1 MRTRAWKTPLRSRR
15 ENIRSRNCPTKRL
28 IYLLNS
34 RYCEV
39 DRLSNIAVELFGN
52 IAPGWG
58 RVRAICSWVNS
69 KVTFGYQ
76 HARSTK
82 TALDVFTERVGVC
95 RDFQH
100 LAVTFCRAVNI
111 PARYV
116 TGYLGDIGIPPTYTP
131 MDFSAWFE
139 VYLENRWWTVD
150 ARHNHPRIGRV
161 LMAVGRD
168 ASDVAITTSFGI
180 ASLTHFNVVSDEV
193 VTGSRLR
200 IQELDG
206 MQSDPAR
213 SATRSLKDYL
223 LDNTYDEM
231 FTEDGMVRPHY
242 AEVLETF
249 LNLPPEEI
257 ARRKRSVDLSFLTQG
272 ITFNV
277 YGHGEGTEKIF
288 PYDLLPRIITGAE
301 WQHIEKGLTQRITA
315 LNLFLHDVYNEGK
328 ILNDGHVPREIVY
341 SCRQFRRE
349 MRGLQVPRNVYITSQ
364 ARICCASAAENSW
377 CWKIISGC
385 PAASPTC

>member
-1 MRTRAWKTPLRSRR
+1 MLIRLGYDIGFNVPAPVTIVAMLHVHPSRVPDLLEPDELKLEPAVPISGYIDTFGNRCSRFVAPAGHIRLTGSTLIEDSGMEDPTPLDAM
-15 ENIRSRNCPTKRL
+15 EHPVAELPNETL

-52 IAPGWG
+52 VAPGWN
-58 RVRAICSWVNS
+58 RVQAICSWVYS
-69 KVTFGYQ
+69 KVSFGYQ

-100 LAVTFCRAVNI
+100 LAVTFCRALNI

-139 VYLENRWWTVD
+139 VYLANRWWTVD

-180 ASLTHFNVVSDEV
+180 AGLTNFDVISDEV
-193 VTGSRLR
+193 PT
-200 IQELDG
+200 D
-206 MQSDPAR
+206 A
-213 SATRSLKDYL
+213 
-223 LDNTYDEM
+223 
-231 FTEDGMVRPHY
+231 
-242 AEVLETF
+242 
-249 LNLPPEEI
+249 
-257 ARRKRSVDLSFLTQG
+257 LSS
-272 ITFNV
+272 
-277 YGHGEGTEKIF
+277 YK
-288 PYDLLPRIITGAE
+288 
-301 WQHIEKGLTQRITA
+301 K
-315 LNLFLHDVYNEGK
+315 
-328 ILNDGHVPREIVY
+328 
-341 SCRQFRRE
+341 
-349 MRGLQVPRNVYITSQ
+349 
-364 ARICCASAAENSW
+364 
-377 CWKIISGC
+377 
-385 PAASPTC
+385 